1 MWIAVVLISLALVA
15 ILYIYVVGTPGPNPF
30 GIDTREPLKPMV
42 FDRKLKNKVLK
53 QGQLHESELNHF
65 FAVYLVLILLTR

>member
-1 MWIAVVLISLALVA
+1 MWITVVLISLALVA
-15 ILYIYVVGTPGPNPF
+15 ILYKYVAGTAGPNPF

-53 QGQLHESELNHF
+53 QGQ
-65 FAVYLVLILLTR
+65 

>member
-15 ILYIYVVGTPGPNPF
+15 IVFKYLLTTPEPNPF

-53 QGQLHESELNHF
+53 QGQLQISTY
-65 FAVYLVLILLTR
+65 ALLYCLL